1 MDKIAQQSKADE
13 AAEAIIEGK
22 EKLYKDNFLPI
33 TELVEEDEAD
43 N

>member
-1 MDKIAQQSKADE
+1 MDKVEQQRKADE

-33 TELVEEDEAD
+33 TELVEEDKDE